1 MARIYND
8 NSLSIGNTPLV
19 RLNRITAGAGATV
32 LAKIEGRNPAYSVK
46 CRIGAALI
54 WDAEKRGVL
63 GAGKELVEPTSGNTG
78 IALAFVAAARGI
90 PITLTMPETMSIERR
105 KLLLAYGATIA
116 SFLGAIHWGL
126 AMRSGAPEPIAFLW
140 GVAPSLVAW
149 TALLQPTPWGL
160 LLLAGLLLLCFGV
173 DRRLYA
179 RHQLQGWLP
188 MRLRLTLVACASCLA
203 AAWGVLR

>member
-1 MARIYND
+1 MQD
-8 NSLSIGNTPLV
+8 QPQTDTTPEPAPNPAPSALV
-19 RLNRITAGAGATV
+19 AALGYGGLLPFGL
-32 LAKIEGRNPAYSVK
+32 LALAVCWPPGEGRDFYGFA
-46 CRIGAALI
+46 
-54 WDAEKRGVL
+54 
-63 GAGKELVEPTSGNTG
+63 
-78 IALAFVAAARGI
+78 
-90 PITLTMPETMSIERR
+90 
-105 KLLLAYGATIA
+105 LLAYGATIA

-126 AMRSGAPEPIAFLW
+126 AMRGGAPEPVAYLW

-149 TALLQPTPWGL
+149 TALLQPTPSGL

-203 AAWGVLR
+203 AAWGLLR

>member
-1 MARIYND
+1 MQNHPPID
-8 NSLSIGNTPLV
+8 SIPDPAPAPSALV
-19 RLNRITAGAGATV
+19 AALGYGGLLPFAL
-32 LAKIEGRNPAYSVK
+32 LALAVCWPGGEGR
-46 CRIGAALI
+46 
-54 WDAEKRGVL
+54 
-63 GAGKELVEPTSGNTG
+63 
-78 IALAFVAAARGI
+78 AFYGFV
-90 PITLTMPETMSIERR
+90 
-105 KLLLAYGATIA
+105 LLAYGATIA

-126 AMRSGAPEPIAFLW
+126 AMRSGAPEPMAYLW

-160 LLLAGLLLLCFGV
+160 LLLAGLLLVCFGV

-203 AAWGVLR
+203 AAWGLLR